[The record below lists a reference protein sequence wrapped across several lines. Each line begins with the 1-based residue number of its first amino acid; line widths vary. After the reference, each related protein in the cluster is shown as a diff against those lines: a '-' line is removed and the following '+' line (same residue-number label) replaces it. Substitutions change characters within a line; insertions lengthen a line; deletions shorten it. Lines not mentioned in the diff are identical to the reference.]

1 MLKKIFMFIVVFMMS
16 FSFVSADTLDCNKTL
31 RRGSS
36 GNSVRI
42 IQEKLNKYMG
52 CSLEEDG
59 VFGRKTYAC
68 TVKFQDRYGLTPDG
82 VVGKN
87 TCSKLNSDLN
97 IAELEE
103 MELNDGNYLI
113 SLYDKTNVYASSDE
127 SSGVVGKARFGSIYY
142 YDNVVEVSGIKWF
155 HIYSNTS
162 SNEGYIKA
170 EKVSRNFIVVDI
182 SLQRLIYFKNKKVI
196 MDTSVVTGM
205 KNKHDT
211 PVGYYTLRYANK
223 VSGKTLRGKNDN
235 GTSYAS
241 YVDYWMPFITDR
253 GIGFHDAT
261 WRSESEFNDS
271 TYIYDGSHGCVNMIP
286 GQAQKLYKSIKK
298 DTTVIVR
305 K

>member
-1 MLKKIFMFIVVFMMS
+1 MLKKISIFIVAFILS
-16 FSFVSADTLDCNKTL
+16 INFVSADTLDCNKTL
-31 RRGSS
+31 KRGSR
-36 GNSVRI
+36 GENVRI
-42 IQEKLNKYMG
+42 LQEKLNQYMS

-59 VFGRKTYAC
+59 IFGSKTYAC
-68 TVKFQDRYGLTPDG
+68 AVKFQDQYGLTTDG
-82 VVGKN
+82 IVGKN

-97 IAELEE
+97 IIEE
-103 MELNDGNYLI
+103 ERMDIVDGNYLI
-113 SLYDKTNVYASSDE
+113 ALYNNSNIYIYPDEASEVIGKTS
-127 SSGVVGKARFGSIYY
+127 FGTIYY
-142 YDNVVEVSGIKWF
+142 YEDVVEENGIKWF
-155 HIYSNTS
+155 HIYSNNN
-162 SNEGYIKA
+162 SNEGYIKK

-182 SLQRLIYFKNKKVI
+182 SEQRLIYFKNKKVI
-196 MDTSVVTGM
+196 LDTNVVTGM

-211 PVGYYTLRYANK
+211 PVGHYTLRYANK
-223 VSGKTLRGKNDN
+223 VAGKTLRGKNDN

-298 DTTVIVR
+298 DTDVII
-305 K
+305 KK